1 MTTPDDVEA
10 ARKMVEEQWIEDSKK
25 KDSDDD

>member
-10 ARKMVEEQWIEDSKK
+10 ARKMIEEQWIEDAKK
-25 KDSDDD
+25 ASDDD

>member
-10 ARKMVEEQWIEDSKK
+10 ARKMIEEQWIEDAKETA
-25 KDSDDD
+25 DDD

>member
-10 ARKMVEEQWIEDSKK
+10 ARKMIEEQWIEDAQKA
-25 KDSDDD
+25 SDDD